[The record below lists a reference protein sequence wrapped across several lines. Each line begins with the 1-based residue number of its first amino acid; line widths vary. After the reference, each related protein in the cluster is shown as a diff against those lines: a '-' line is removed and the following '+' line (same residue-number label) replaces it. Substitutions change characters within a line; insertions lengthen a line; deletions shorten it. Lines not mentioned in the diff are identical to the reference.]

1 MSKKYSDAGKGDK
14 SRVTDKK
21 SMLTIG
27 KRFLVKR
34 KREKKMN
41 RIKLYWSII
50 SPNLYL
56 GALGLLIFIG
66 TGLVLSIPLWL
77 LWNWLMPY
85 IFGLPT
91 LNIIQMFGL
100 SILIT
105 LLSPK
110 EIKFGNKATVNI
122 KDTTNDINDKLEKVL
137 QDITT
142 QFKA

>member
-1 MSKKYSDAGKGDK
+1 
-14 SRVTDKK
+14 
-21 SMLTIG
+21 
-27 KRFLVKR
+27 
-34 KREKKMN
+34 MN

-110 EIKFGNKATVNI
+110 EIKFGNKTTVNI

>member
-1 MSKKYSDAGKGDK
+1 MSLGFTGVSFITK
-14 SRVTDKK
+14 
-21 SMLTIG
+21 TIG

>member
-1 MSKKYSDAGKGDK
+1 
-14 SRVTDKK
+14 
-21 SMLTIG
+21 MLTIG

-41 RIKLYWSII
+41 RIKLYWSTI

-110 EIKFGNKATVNI
+110 EIKFGNRDEENWDLIKEIIAYIESRDDFDDEEDWAENI
-122 KDTTNDINDKLEKVL
+122 
-137 QDITT
+137 
-142 QFKA
+142 

>member
-1 MSKKYSDAGKGDK
+1 
-14 SRVTDKK
+14 
-21 SMLTIG
+21 
-27 KRFLVKR
+27 
-34 KREKKMN
+34 MN

-122 KDTTNDINDKLEKVL
+122 KDTTNDINDKLEKNKSSNKFDFFEL
-137 QDITT
+137 DNLNTKSDFIR
-142 QFKA
+142 ARAE

>member
-1 MSKKYSDAGKGDK
+1 
-14 SRVTDKK
+14 
-21 SMLTIG
+21 
-27 KRFLVKR
+27 
-34 KREKKMN
+34 MN

-110 EIKFGNKATVNI
+110 EIKFGNKATANI
-122 KDTTNDINDKLEKVL
+122 NDTTNDINDKLEKVL